1 MTDEVTQWLVLLGDG
16 DERAA
21 QAIWEK
27 YFDKLVVLARRQMEG
42 LPLRVADEEDVALS
56 AMKSFCRGM
65 AAGRYPQLKDRH
77 DLWKLLVTITCH
89 KAVNQARR
97 VRAQKRG
104 GGQVRGESVFRR
116 PDDASSGG
124 AIGQVMGEAPSP
136 EFASMMFENCRE
148 LLDHLGDDTL
158 KIIALCRMEGDTIPE
173 IARKLDYTVRTVE
186 RKLARIREK
195 WARESE
201 EG

>member
-195 WARESE
+195 WTQENDER
-201 EG
+201 